1 MNSFNC
7 DDKCEDKSIFIVPA
21 GRRWRLPVARGLVL
35 ALCIGAALPAGVLIP
50 AAPAQAGSGWCELT
64 VEDRQE
70 RAHFVL
76 GLMLSWVNASDS
88 QRNEIK
94 AIVDGLFDDLDI
106 QSLAALHCDRRQA
119 FIDAFINIE
128 ADTGADTGTSTDRLE
143 TLRAEAMESAREP
156 SIKFVKAVADISRVL
171 NSDQRV
177 ELVDTLQNLRALFG
191 RFRGFNR
198 LQ

>member
-35 ALCIGAALPAGVLIP
+35 ALSIGAALPAGVLIP

-70 RAHFVL
+70 RAHFIL

-94 AIVDGLFDDLDI
+94 AIVDGLFDDVDI
-106 QSLAALHCDRRQA
+106 QSLAAQHCDRRQA

-128 ADTGADTGTSTDRLE
+128 ADTGTGAGANRLE
-143 TLRAEAMESAREP
+143 ALRAEAMESTREP
-156 SIKFVKAVADISRVL
+156 SIKFVKAVADIGRVL
-171 NSDQRV
+171 NSDQRA